1 MHISLKELFIY
12 RQYTDGPVHNY
23 FDRKTYTVCRE
34 AQLDNEQNAPYIR
47 YIPLFQVD
55 EQALQ
60 NEFIQGYMPKG
71 AWRKFL
77 ECPFCFEEFM
87 QRNNEWYHWWDFYKK
102 AICDIARQWCVENHI
117 AFVDEV
123 P

>member
-1 MHISLKELFIY
+1 MRISLKELFIY
-12 RQYTDGPVHNY
+12 RQYTDGPVYNY
-23 FDRKTYTVCRE
+23 FDRRTYTVCRE
-34 AQLDNEQNAPYIR
+34 EHLDNVQNTPYVR

-60 NEFIQGYMPKG
+60 NEFIQRYMPKG
-71 AWRKFL
+71 AWRKFQDSL
-77 ECPFCFEEFM
+77 YCFEEFM

-102 AICDIARQWCVENHI
+102 AVYTIARQWCIEHHI

-123 P
+123 S